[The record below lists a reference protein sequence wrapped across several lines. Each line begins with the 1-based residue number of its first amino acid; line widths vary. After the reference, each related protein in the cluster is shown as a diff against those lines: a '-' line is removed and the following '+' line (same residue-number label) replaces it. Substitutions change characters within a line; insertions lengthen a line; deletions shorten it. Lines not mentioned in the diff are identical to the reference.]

1 MWVGSFPKSDELCAR
16 DDTPPERLIPF
27 VNASD
32 SALTV
37 CSSMRRHCH
46 HQQIVFC
53 GGHCFPDWPLFF
65 LAGHRSKLVTVPS
78 WSPFQAGHRSKLV
91 TVPSW
96 SPFQVGHRSKLV
108 TVPSWSP
115 FQVGHRSKLVTVP
128 SWSPF
133 QVGHRSKLVTVPSWS
148 PISKLITVL
157 RADSTV

>member
-1 MWVGSFPKSDELCAR
+1 MIWAGSFPRSDEVCAR

-65 LAGHRSKLVTVPS
+65 
-78 WSPFQAGHRSKLV
+78 QAGHRFPRLFYEQTQLFKKASQL
-91 TVPSW
+91 
-96 SPFQVGHRSKLV
+96 F
-108 TVPSWSP
+108 
-115 FQVGHRSKLVTVP
+115 
-128 SWSPF
+128 
-133 QVGHRSKLVTVPSWS
+133 
-148 PISKLITVL
+148 I
-157 RADSTV
+157 RACSTVYGRSVNCLRTIIQLFMKSCSIVYQSSFQCSPTLGQLFPNGDPSVYGRSVN